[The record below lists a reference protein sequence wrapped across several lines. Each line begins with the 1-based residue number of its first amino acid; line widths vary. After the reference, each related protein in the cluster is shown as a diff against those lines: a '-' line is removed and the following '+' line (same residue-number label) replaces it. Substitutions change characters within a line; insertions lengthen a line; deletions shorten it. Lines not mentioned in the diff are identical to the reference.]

1 MLTLITIIRPADTD
15 VFLVVTSLHL
25 KSNASYFSGGEKQ
38 QPEIRLCLQA
48 VLNPNHDK
56 QISGS
61 NSNRANVREGKT
73 PCFPLSSPPTVY
85 LFSPMQPRPYPPP
98 RGTWGFKV
106 LRYWAFFQA
115 LFWYHL
121 ALQDAVFHPFGRW
134 WYSVKGDPSQY
145 RSTGHL
151 HSPV

>member
-1 MLTLITIIRPADTD
+1 MEATSFLLIKSVLFWKRQTNHYKSELNNPNHYCQCLTLITIIRPADTD

-25 KSNASYFSGGEKQ
+25 KSNASYFSGAEKRQ
-38 QPEIRLCLQA
+38 LEIHLCLQA

-85 LFSPMQPRPYPPP
+85 LFFPHATTALPP
-98 RGTWGFKV
+98 TE
-106 LRYWAFFQA
+106 
-115 LFWYHL
+115 
-121 ALQDAVFHPFGRW
+121 
-134 WYSVKGDPSQY
+134 GDM
-145 RSTGHL
+145 G
-151 HSPV
+151 V